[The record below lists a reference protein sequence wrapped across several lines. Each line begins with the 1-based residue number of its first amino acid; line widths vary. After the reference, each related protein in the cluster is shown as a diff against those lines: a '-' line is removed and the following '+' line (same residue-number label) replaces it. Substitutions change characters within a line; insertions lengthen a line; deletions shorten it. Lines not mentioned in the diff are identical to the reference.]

1 MKKRELFYDILIAV
15 VLAAIIGAVV
25 YKFVL
30 KHNPQMEFATDE
42 LNKITLNTLSHTKLK
57 MSDIIK
63 EKDVFVLIID
73 MNDCY
78 TCIHKGIEDLKRL
91 QKSGKECFVIV
102 IHDYLD
108 EVKGWSE
115 TIDFKPFY
123 AIEKVDYYEH
133 IHSKITPV
141 LIHFKKGR
149 INKYNFILK

>member
-15 VLAAIIGAVV
+15 VVVTIIGVVV

-30 KHNPQMEFATDE
+30 KQNPQMEFAIDE
-42 LNKITLNTLSHTKLK
+42 LNKINLNTLSHSKIK

-63 EKDVFVLIID
+63 DRDVFVLIID
-73 MNDCY
+73 MHNCY

-123 AIEKVDYYEH
+123 H
-133 IHSKITPV
+133 W
-141 LIHFKKGR
+141 L
-149 INKYNFILK
+149 